1 MFRFAQTE
9 TGRDLREDKGSIER
23 GELGALWGETG
34 SFEAGKLRNKPSILV
49 CAILGKPQPP
59 KNKKAP
65 STRAPGSNPTTG
77 VGDEMQI
84 LRSTLQVNGHEVKKN
99 VNHKLTMYH
108 GTRLARAKFKL

>member
-59 KNKKAP
+59 KRGREQELT
-65 STRAPGSNPTTG
+65 S
-77 VGDEMQI
+77 
-84 LRSTLQVNGHEVKKN
+84 LRSVCAERREMTWWGPFYYIVTTVDIQDYYSNTTLV
-99 VNHKLTMYH
+99 L
-108 GTRLARAKFKL
+108 L